1 VQKIIFFTLILV
13 LSGCTKKEAAETA
26 PLSGEALVAR
36 GQTIYKMN
44 CISCHSQDPSV
55 DGAVGPAIKGSS
67 FDLIKARVT
76 KAQYPDG
83 YKPKRD
89 TKNMPALPHLES
101 EVPALHAFLN
111 SN

>member
-1 VQKIIFFTLILV
+1 VQKFFVLILIF
-13 LSGCTKKEAAETA
+13 LLGACTKKADTENKTLTGDE
-26 PLSGEALVAR
+26 LIAR

-44 CISCHSQDPSV
+44 CISCHNQDPSI
-55 DGAVGPAIKGSS
+55 DGAVGPAVKGSS

-76 KAQYPDG
+76 KAQYPEG

>member
-1 VQKIIFFTLILV
+1 MKFIFIISFLIL
-13 LSGCTKKEAAETA
+13 GACTKKAET
-26 PLSGEALVAR
+26 PEVKLTGDELIAR

-44 CISCHSQDPSV
+44 CISCHNPDPSL
-55 DGAVGPAIKGSS
+55 DGPTGPALKGSS
-67 FDLIKARVT
+67 FDLIKMRVT
-76 KAQYPDG
+76 KAQYPDD

-89 TKNMPALPHLES
+89 TKIMPALPHLES